1 MISVP
6 RASGSERPVR
16 RGRDGPSAL
25 IVNARF
31 SSTLR
36 ALVCGCG
43 SIGKRHIRNL
53 RARNVRDIRAF
64 DPDETVRT
72 WVRDNLDVAV
82 ESDYEGALEKSP
94 DVVFITSPTH
104 LHARQALLA
113 ARAGAHVFVE
123 KPLAHTRE
131 DVDDLLRV
139 VAEKNL
145 VTLGGCNFKFYPM
158 VRKVKELVDD
168 GAIGRIYSARIE
180 AGQYLPYWR
189 PTLDYRKNYGA
200 RRAMGGG
207 VILDFIHELDY
218 TRWFFGP
225 VREVVALANRVGPLE
240 IDTEDLAEILI
251 WFQKGV
257 LAEIHLDYLSQRY
270 QRNVRVMGATGNI
283 EWDWHER
290 TVRLYRP
297 DLEQPQ
303 VFPLP
308 EGYDLNQMYL
318 DELDHFLESIEQRQA
333 TLYPFAAAAEV
344 LDIALASHASV
355 ETKQVIRL
363 GSGGAG

>member
-1 MISVP
+1 M
-6 RASGSERPVR
+6 
-16 RGRDGPSAL
+16 
-25 IVNARF
+25 NAAF

-53 RARNVRDIRAF
+53 QARNVRDIRAF
-64 DPDETVRT
+64 DPDESVRA
-72 WVRDNLDVAV
+72 WLRDNLNVTV
-82 ESDYEGALEKSP
+82 EPDYERALEKSP

-113 ARAGAHVFVE
+113 AQAGAHVFVE

-131 DVDDLLRV
+131 DVDDLLMV
-139 VAEKNL
+139 VADKNL

-158 VRKVKELVDD
+158 VRKVKELVDT

-189 PTLDYRKNYGA
+189 PAVDYRKNYGA

-218 TRWFFGP
+218 ARWFFGP
-225 VREVVALANRVGPLE
+225 VRELVAFANRVGSLE

-251 WFQKGV
+251 WFRNGV

-270 QRNVRVMGATGNI
+270 QRSVRVMGETGNI

-290 TVRLYRP
+290 AVKVYRP

-318 DELDHFLESIEQRQA
+318 DELDHFLDSIEHRMP

-344 LDIALASHASV
+344 LEIALASHASV
-355 ETKQVIRL
+355 DKKEVIRL
-363 GSGGAG
+363 GSGGAV